1 MNIFSNKFVQL
12 HVIILL
18 WGFTPVIGK
27 FISLQATDLVW
38 YRLLIASISLF
49 IYIRYKGISLKLER
63 NQIGIILLMGVII
76 GLHWFF
82 FYHAIKVSNVAIAL
96 SGFSTMTI
104 FASLLQPFLLKQ
116 KFFWPDLI
124 YGVLILIGLIIILK
138 FEKFYASGVLFG
150 ILAAFTGAI
159 FGVYN
164 GKLIQHHEASTI
176 TLFEFI
182 GAFVLLSV
190 MKVVTDE
197 GSFLVALSLSDFIS
211 LMVLSIVCTT
221 VAFTWSIHILKY
233 FSPFTVIITNNLEPI
248 YGILFSLI
256 LFGASEQM
264 SFEFYVG
271 TGIILLSVFS
281 YPVVKKR
288 FYQSALTPFVEQP

>member
-1 MNIFSNKFVQL
+1 MNILSNKLVQL
-12 HVIILL
+12 HIIILL

-27 FISLQATDLVW
+27 YISLQAIDLVW

-49 IYIRYKGISLKLER
+49 IYIRYKGININLKRKEF
-63 NQIGIILLMGVII
+63 GVILLMGVIV
-76 GLHWFF
+76 GFHWFF

-104 FASLLQPFLLKQ
+104 FASLIQPFILKQ
-116 KFFWPDLI
+116 KFFWPDLL
-124 YGVLILIGLIIILK
+124 YGVLILIGLIVILK
-138 FEKFYASGVLFG
+138 FEKFYADGLLYG

-159 FGVYN
+159 FGVFN
-164 GKLIQHHEASTI
+164 GRLIKEHEASTI

-182 GAFVLLSV
+182 GAFILLSA
-190 MKVVTDE
+190 MKLISTEETFFIPVSSQD
-197 GSFLVALSLSDFIS
+197 LIALL
-211 LMVLSIVCTT
+211 VLSILCTT

-248 YGILFSLI
+248 YGIIFSLL
-256 LFGASEQM
+256 LFGATEVM

-271 TGIILLSVFS
+271 TGIILLSVFT
-281 YPVVKKR
+281 YPLVKQK
-288 FYQSALTPFVEQP
+288 FSKQEPVAFIEQP

>member
-1 MNIFSNKFVQL
+1 MKLFSNKLLQL
-12 HVIILL
+12 HFIILL

-27 FISLQATDLVW
+27 YISLQAIDLVW
-38 YRLLIASISLF
+38 YRLLIASTSLF
-49 IYIRYKGISLKLER
+49 MYIKYKKITIKL
-63 NQIGIILLMGVII
+63 QAKQYGIILLMGVIV

-104 FASLLQPFLLKQ
+104 FASLLQPLLLKQ

-124 YGVLILIGLIIILK
+124 YGILILIGLTIILN
-138 FEKFYASGVLFG
+138 FEKFYADGLLYG

-164 GKLIQHHEASTI
+164 GKLIRHHEASTI
-176 TLFEFI
+176 TLFEFL
-182 GAFVLLSV
+182 GAFILLSV
-190 MKVVTDE
+190 MKLVTDE
-197 GSFLVALSLSDFIS
+197 SSFLVELSLRDLIA
-211 LMVLSIVCTT
+211 LMILSILCTT
-221 VAFTWSIHILKY
+221 VAFTWSIQILKY

-256 LFGASEQM
+256 LFGSSEVM
-264 SFEFYVG
+264 SFGFYVG
-271 TGIILLSVFS
+271 TGIILLSVFT
-281 YPVVKKR
+281 YPLIKQK
-288 FYQSALTPFVEQP
+288 FSKTPMTPFLEQP

>member
-27 FISLQATDLVW
+27 YISLQATDLVW

-49 IYIRYKGISLKLER
+49 IYIKYKGINLKL
-63 NQIGIILLMGVII
+63 NKSQFGIILLMGVIV

-124 YGVLILIGLIIILK
+124 YGLMILIGLVIILN
-138 FEKFYASGVLFG
+138 FEKFYASGLVFG

-176 TLFEFI
+176 TLFEFL

-190 MKVVTDE
+190 MKLATDE
-197 GSFLVALSLSDFIS
+197 GPFFIPLSTNDFIA
-211 LMVLSIVCTT
+211 LLVLSIVCTT
-221 VAFTWSIHILKY
+221 IAFTWSIHILKY

-248 YGILFSLI
+248 YGILFSLL

-281 YPVVKKR
+281 YPVIKQR
-288 FYQSALTPFVEQP
+288 FYKTEPPLFVEQP

>member
-63 NQIGIILLMGVII
+63 NQIGIILLMGVIV

>member
-1 MNIFSNKFVQL
+1 MKLPANKLLQL
-12 HVIILL
+12 HLIILI

-27 FISLQATDLVW
+27 YISLQAIDLVW

-49 IYIRYKGISLKLER
+49 IYIKYKKIKLTLEPK
-63 NQIGIILLMGVII
+63 QFGIILLMGVIV
-76 GLHWFF
+76 GFHWFF
-82 FYHAIKVSNVAIAL
+82 FYHAIKVSNVAITL

-124 YGVLILIGLIIILK
+124 YGVLILIGLTVILN
-138 FEKFYASGVLFG
+138 FEKFYADGLLYG

-176 TLFEFI
+176 TLYEFL
-182 GAFVLLSV
+182 GAFVVLSI
-190 MKVVTDE
+190 MKGVSGE
-197 GSFLVALSLSDFIS
+197 ESFWVALSLSDFIA
-211 LMVLSIVCTT
+211 LLILSIVCTT
-221 VAFTWSIHILKY
+221 IAFTWSIHILKY

-248 YGILFSLI
+248 YGIIFSIL
-256 LFGASEQM
+256 LFGSSEIM

-271 TGIILLSVFS
+271 TGIILLSVFT
-281 YPVVKKR
+281 YPLVKRK
-288 FYQSALTPFVEQP
+288 FSKTPIVSIVEQP